1 MESAASLHDLVQ
13 RLQTFDS
20 SLPSLL
26 YCETPTADDVIH
38 IDEECPILSRV
49 HFGVSFPTRS
59 LQYISDHLTCS
70 SCLTLSHR
78 RETLDALEEPLSDVL
93 AVLAACTRHDAGL
106 ARSVNLG
113 SLLNGLRPSV
123 WVRQA
128 AIDVLLRA
136 LEQRFP
142 PDLPEVGSAW
152 LVMRGAGAPLV
163 LLPDGLH
170 HASGYSV
177 LLLPPNMLLS
187 AGPSRPLSVSNPY
200 QPRWLCDHVTE
211 AELQAARHLFFQMV
225 TGGTEPSVALQAAL
239 VV

>member
-1 MESAASLHDLVQ
+1 
-13 RLQTFDS
+13 
-20 SLPSLL
+20 
-26 YCETPTADDVIH
+26 
-38 IDEECPILSRV
+38 
-49 HFGVSFPTRS
+49 
-59 LQYISDHLTCS
+59 
-70 SCLTLSHR
+70 
-78 RETLDALEEPLSDVL
+78 
-93 AVLAACTRHDAGL
+93 
-106 ARSVNLG
+106 
-113 SLLNGLRPSV
+113 
-123 WVRQA
+123 VRQA

-187 AGPSRPLSVSNPY
+187 AGAGRPLSVSNPY

-211 AELQAARHLFFQMV
+211 AELQAVRHLFFQMV